1 MYIENVD
8 KSKRRIRS
16 DREIKGSMERTQK
29 VYIVKKYKI
38 NQKTSK
44 NAK

>member
-16 DREIKGSMERTQK
+16 DREIKGSMERKQK
-29 VYIVKKYKI
+29 VYIVKKKV
-38 NQKTSK
+38 
-44 NAK
+44 